1 MRATLSF
8 FIVDGIFRPLYG
20 ISIGWKNDDGS
31 SSEHQQLAYWKN
43 KTGNY
48 NLPAD
53 SPWRMDLPSIMSIIN
68 YQNDTTKINAPVIN
82 NAFAIYGDEINFR
95 DKQYYTP

>member
-1 MRATLSF
+1 MRATLSN
-8 FIVDGIFRPLYG
+8 FIFDGIFRPLYG
-20 ISIGWKNDDGS
+20 STGDWKNDDGS

-48 NLPAD
+48 NLPSD
-53 SPWRMDLPSIMSIIN
+53 SPWRMDLSSIMSIIN
-68 YQNDTTKINAPVIN
+68 YQADTTKINAPVIN
-82 NAFAIYGDEINFR
+82 NPYAIYGDEINFR